1 MRNKFITITSLFM
14 MIAGTS
20 FADDAELAR
29 QFDGIQLAKGP
40 KSLSNHNPAYITRYG
55 ADPFAMI
62 YNDEV
67 YIYMTNDQQE
77 YDSHPNSTNSYA
89 AIKTINCM
97 SSKDMVNWTD
107 HGVMDVAG
115 RNGSGPAKWASNSW
129 APSACHKIIDGKER
143 FFLYFADNG
152 GGIGVLTSD
161 NPWGPWTDPRGNAL
175 ANRSTQNCGNVEW
188 IFDPAVLI
196 DDDGTGYIYFG
207 GGVPSGKDADPG
219 TARVAKLKADMV
231 NLDGAPAAINPP
243 YLFEDSGINKIGG
256 KYIYSYCSNWKCT
269 GNPMSNAQICYM
281 TSDKPMGPFTYTG
294 VAYLNQDEFLS
305 GNHGGNNHH
314 AMFEFKGTWYMT
326 YHARM
331 LQNAQGASGDYRSTN
346 IDYVNVNTS
355 NGTISKS
362 KGSEAGVKQI
372 QYHNP
377 FEKTEAETFC
387 WMGGIETKKGSSDVS
402 NMLVSSI
409 DKGDWVGLAG
419 VDFGTGASVFTAK
432 VSSTKGAAIKICK
445 NKADGEVIGYLEVPN
460 TGGQLKE
467 VSTRLSSPIAGTCDL
482 FFVFSGSF
490 DFDYWMFKKAD
501 VSIEV
506 SETSVEAPATI
517 TLTATTSE
525 SAINKANFYLGD
537 ELIGT
542 SDNAPYTAEY
552 TIPEP
557 GTYSFRAI
565 LFDNAGKEYETA
577 EVSVKARV
585 AQGPYEGVAQTL
597 PGTIEMERYD
607 VGGAGYAYND
617 ADDANQGEEYRLDEG
632 VDLDVNGNG
641 GYVLGWTQKGE
652 WFEYTVEVKYDD
664 TYTWEALVASGVE
677 SSAFTLYLDDKVI
690 SDGSISV
697 PKTGSD
703 WSTYEAI
710 SGKTTK
716 LSKGKHILKVGIDA
730 DFVNIDYIKFEAS
743 NPSGIQNIANNEL
756 IEYDIFSTGG
766 TWLGSIKSHG
776 DLSNDLKNTNYP
788 TGTYLVKNKKDE
800 NARLIIVK

>member
-20 FADDAELAR
+20 FSADSDLAR

-67 YIYMTNDQQE
+67 FIYMTNDQQE

-89 AIKTINCM
+89 NINTINCM

-107 HGVMDVAG
+107 HGVMNVAK
-115 RNGSGPAKWASNSW
+115 SPASWAKNSW
-129 APSACHKIIDGKER
+129 APSACHKVVGGKEK

-152 GGIGVLTSD
+152 GGIGVVTSD
-161 NPWGPWTDPRGNAL
+161 NPWGPWSDPRGNAL

-207 GGVPSGKDADPG
+207 GGVPKGKESNPG
-219 TARVAKLKADMV
+219 TARVAKLKNNMV
-231 NLDGAPAAINPP
+231 ELDGAPATINPP
-243 YLFEDSGINKIGG
+243 YLFEDSGINKIAG
-256 KYIYSYCSNWKCT
+256 KYIYSYCSNWNCT

-281 TSDKPMGPFTYTG
+281 TSDNPMGPFTYTG
-294 VAYLNQDEFLS
+294 IAYLNQDEFLT

-314 AMFEFKGTWYMT
+314 AMFEFKGVWYMT

-346 IDYVNVNTS
+346 IDYVNVNTN

-362 KGSEAGVKQI
+362 KGSDAGVKQI

-445 NKADGEVIGYLEVPN
+445 DKADGEVIGYLEVPN

-467 VSTRLSSPIAGTCDL
+467 VSARLSSPIAGVCDL

-577 EVSVKARV
+577 EVSVKARI

-617 ADDANQGEEYRLDEG
+617 ADDANQGNEFRPDEG

-730 DFVNIDYIKFEAS
+730 DYVNIDYIKFEAS
-743 NPSGIQNIANNEL
+743 NPTGIQNIANNEL

-766 TWLGSIKSHG
+766 AWLGSIKSHG

-788 TGTYLVKNKKDE
+788 TGAYLVKSKKDE

>member
-1 MRNKFITITSLFM
+1 M
-14 MIAGTS
+14 
-20 FADDAELAR
+20 
-29 QFDGIQLAKGP
+29 
-40 KSLSNHNPAYITRYG
+40 
-55 ADPFAMI
+55 
-62 YNDEV
+62 
-67 YIYMTNDQQE
+67 
-77 YDSHPNSTNSYA
+77 
-89 AIKTINCM
+89 
-97 SSKDMVNWTD
+97 
-107 HGVMDVAG
+107 
-115 RNGSGPAKWASNSW
+115 
-129 APSACHKIIDGKER
+129 
-143 FFLYFADNG
+143 
-152 GGIGVLTSD
+152 
-161 NPWGPWTDPRGNAL
+161 
-175 ANRSTQNCGNVEW
+175 
-188 IFDPAVLI
+188 I

-207 GGVPSGKDADPG
+207 GGVPKGKESNPG
-219 TARVAKLKADMV
+219 TARVAKLKNNMV
-231 NLDGAPAAINPP
+231 ELDGAPATINPP
-243 YLFEDSGINKIGG
+243 YLFEDSGINKIAG
-256 KYIYSYCSNWKCT
+256 KYIYSYCSNWNCT

-281 TSDKPMGPFTYTG
+281 TSDNPMGPFTYTG
-294 VAYLNQDEFLS
+294 IAYLNQDEFLT

-314 AMFEFKGTWYMT
+314 AMFEFKGVWYMT

-346 IDYVNVNTS
+346 IDYVNVNTN

-362 KGSEAGVKQI
+362 KGSDAGVKQI

-552 TIPEP
+552 TISEP

-565 LFDNAGKEYETA
+565 LFDNGGKEYETA
-577 EVSVKARV
+577 EVSVKARI

-617 ADDANQGEEYRLDEG
+617 ADDANQGEEYRPDEG
-632 VDLDVNGNG
+632 VDLDVNGDG

-730 DFVNIDYIKFEAS
+730 DYVNIDYIKFEAS

-766 TWLGSIKSHG
+766 AWLGSIKSHG

-788 TGTYLVKNKKDE
+788 TGAYLVKSKKDE

>member
-20 FADDAELAR
+20 FSADSDLAR

-67 YIYMTNDQQE
+67 FIYMTNDQQE

-89 AIKTINCM
+89 NINTINCM

-107 HGVMDVAG
+107 HGVMNVAKSPA
-115 RNGSGPAKWASNSW
+115 SGAKHSW
-129 APSACHKIIDGKER
+129 APSACHKVVGGKEK

-152 GGIGVLTSD
+152 GGIGVVTSD
-161 NPWGPWTDPRGNAL
+161 NPWGPWSDPRGSAL

-207 GGVPSGKDADPG
+207 GGVPKGKESNPG
-219 TARVAKLKADMV
+219 TARVAKLKNDMV
-231 NLDGAPAAINPP
+231 NLDGAPASIAPP
-243 YLFEDSGINKIGG
+243 YLFEDSGINKIAG
-256 KYIYSYCSNWKCT
+256 KYIYSYCSNWNCT

-281 TSDKPMGPFTYTG
+281 TSDNPMGPFTYTG
-294 VAYLNQDEFLS
+294 IAYLNQDEFLT

-314 AMFEFKGTWYMT
+314 AMFEFKGVWYMT

-346 IDYVNVNTS
+346 IDYVNVNTN

-362 KGSEAGVKQI
+362 KGSDAGVKQI

-467 VSTRLSSPIAGTCDL
+467 VSARLSSPIAGVCDL

-542 SDNAPYTAEY
+542 SDNAPYTTEY

-565 LFDNAGKEYETA
+565 LFDNSGKEYETA
-577 EVSVKARV
+577 EVSVKARI

-703 WSTYEAI
+703 WTTYETI

-788 TGTYLVKNKKDE
+788 TGAYLVKNKKDE

>member
-20 FADDAELAR
+20 FSADSDLAR

-67 YIYMTNDQQE
+67 FIYMTNDQQE

-89 AIKTINCM
+89 NINTINCM

-107 HGVMDVAG
+107 HGVMNVAK
-115 RNGSGPAKWASNSW
+115 SPASWAKNSW
-129 APSACHKIIDGKER
+129 APSACHKVVGGKEK

-152 GGIGVLTSD
+152 GGIGVVTSD
-161 NPWGPWTDPRGNAL
+161 NPWGPWSDPRGNAL

-207 GGVPSGKDADPG
+207 GGVPKGKESNPG
-219 TARVAKLKADMV
+219 TARVAKLKNNMV
-231 NLDGAPAAINPP
+231 ELDGAPATINPP
-243 YLFEDSGINKIGG
+243 YLFEDSGINKIAG
-256 KYIYSYCSNWKCT
+256 KYIYSYCSNWNCT
-269 GNPMSNAQICYM
+269 GNPMTNAQICYM
-281 TSDKPMGPFTYTG
+281 TSDNPMGPFSYTG
-294 VAYLNQDEFLS
+294 VAYLNQDDFLS

-314 AMFEFKGTWYMT
+314 AMFEFKGVWYMT

-467 VSTRLSSPIAGTCDL
+467 VSARLSSPIAGVCDL

-542 SDNAPYTAEY
+542 SDNAPYTTEY

-565 LFDNAGKEYETA
+565 LFDNSGKEYETA
-577 EVSVKARV
+577 EVSVKARI

-597 PGTIEMERYD
+597 PGTIEMERFD
-607 VGGAGYAYND
+607 VGGPGYAYND

-703 WSTYEAI
+703 WTTYETI

-756 IEYDIFSTGG
+756 IEYEIFSTGG

-788 TGTYLVKNKKDE
+788 TGAYLVKNKKDE

>member
-20 FADDAELAR
+20 FSADSDLAR

-67 YIYMTNDQQE
+67 FIYMTNDQQE

-89 AIKTINCM
+89 NINTINCM

-107 HGVMDVAG
+107 HGVMNVAK
-115 RNGSGPAKWASNSW
+115 SPASWAKNSW
-129 APSACHKIIDGKER
+129 APSACHKVVGGKEK

-152 GGIGVLTSD
+152 GGIGVVTSD
-161 NPWGPWTDPRGNAL
+161 NPWGPWSDPRGNAL

-207 GGVPSGKDADPG
+207 GGVPKGKESNPG
-219 TARVAKLKADMV
+219 TARVAKLKNNMV
-231 NLDGAPAAINPP
+231 ELDGAPATINPP
-243 YLFEDSGINKIGG
+243 YLFEDSGINKIAG
-256 KYIYSYCSNWKCT
+256 KYIYSYCSNWNCT

-281 TSDKPMGPFTYTG
+281 TSDNPMGPFTYTG
-294 VAYLNQDEFLS
+294 IAYLNQDEFLT

-314 AMFEFKGTWYMT
+314 AMFEFKGVWYMT

-346 IDYVNVNTS
+346 IDYVNVNTN

-362 KGSEAGVKQI
+362 KGSDAGVKQI

-467 VSTRLSSPIAGTCDL
+467 VSARLSSPIAGVCDL

-577 EVSVKARV
+577 EVSVKARI

-617 ADDANQGEEYRLDEG
+617 ADDANQGNEFRPDEG
-632 VDLDVNGNG
+632 VDLDVNGDG

-730 DFVNIDYIKFEAS
+730 DYVNIDYIKFEAS
-743 NPSGIQNIANNEL
+743 NPTGIQNIANNEL

-766 TWLGSIKSHG
+766 AWLGSIKSHG

-788 TGTYLVKNKKDE
+788 TGAYLVKSKKDE

>member
-20 FADDAELAR
+20 FSADSDLAR

-67 YIYMTNDQQE
+67 FIYMTNDQQE

-89 AIKTINCM
+89 NINTINCM

-107 HGVMDVAG
+107 HGVMNVAK
-115 RNGSGPAKWASNSW
+115 SPASWAKNSW
-129 APSACHKIIDGKER
+129 APSACHKVVGGKEK

-152 GGIGVLTSD
+152 GGIGVVTSD
-161 NPWGPWTDPRGNAL
+161 NPWGPWSDPRGNAL

-207 GGVPSGKDADPG
+207 GGVPKGKESNPG
-219 TARVAKLKADMV
+219 TARVAKLKNDMV
-231 NLDGAPAAINPP
+231 NLDGAPASIAPP
-243 YLFEDSGINKIGG
+243 YLFEDSGINKIAG
-256 KYIYSYCSNWKCT
+256 KYIYSYCSNWNCT

-281 TSDKPMGPFTYTG
+281 TSDNPMGPFTYTG
-294 VAYLNQDEFLS
+294 IAYLNQDEFLT

-314 AMFEFKGTWYMT
+314 AMFEFKGVWYMT

-346 IDYVNVNTS
+346 IDYVNVNTN

-362 KGSEAGVKQI
+362 KGSDAGVKQI

-467 VSTRLSSPIAGTCDL
+467 VSARLSSPIAGVCDL

-542 SDNAPYTAEY
+542 SDNAPYTTEY
-552 TIPEP
+552 TISEP

-577 EVSVKARV
+577 EVSVKARI

-617 ADDANQGEEYRLDEG
+617 AEDANQGNEFRPDEG

-730 DFVNIDYIKFEAS
+730 DYVNIDYIKFEAS
-743 NPSGIQNIANNEL
+743 NPTGIQNIANNEL

-766 TWLGSIKSHG
+766 AWLGSIKSHG

-788 TGTYLVKNKKDE
+788 TGAYLVKSKKDE

>member
-20 FADDAELAR
+20 FSADSDLAR

-67 YIYMTNDQQE
+67 FIYMTNDQQE

-89 AIKTINCM
+89 NINTINCM

-107 HGVMDVAG
+107 HGVMNVAK
-115 RNGSGPAKWASNSW
+115 SSASWAKNSW
-129 APSACHKIIDGKER
+129 APSACHKVVGGKEK

-152 GGIGVLTSD
+152 GGIGVVTSD
-161 NPWGPWTDPRGNAL
+161 NPWGPWSDPRGSAL

-207 GGVPSGKDADPG
+207 GGVPKGKESNPG
-219 TARVAKLKADMV
+219 TARVAKLKNNMV
-231 NLDGAPAAINPP
+231 ELDGAPATINPP
-243 YLFEDSGINKIGG
+243 YLFEDSGINKIAG
-256 KYIYSYCSNWKCT
+256 KYIYSYCSNWNCT
-269 GNPMSNAQICYM
+269 GNPMTNAQICYM
-281 TSDKPMGPFTYTG
+281 TSDNPMGPFSYTG
-294 VAYLNQDEFLS
+294 VAYLNQDDFLS

-314 AMFEFKGTWYMT
+314 AMFEFKGVWYMT

-467 VSTRLSSPIAGTCDL
+467 VSARLSSPIAGVCDL

-565 LFDNAGKEYETA
+565 LFDNSGKEYETA
-577 EVSVKARV
+577 EVSVKARI

-617 ADDANQGEEYRLDEG
+617 ADDANQGNEFRPDEG

-730 DFVNIDYIKFEAS
+730 DYVNIDYIKFEAS

-766 TWLGSIKSHG
+766 AWLGSIKSHG

-788 TGTYLVKNKKDE
+788 TGAYLVKSKKDE

>member
-20 FADDAELAR
+20 FSADSDLAR

-67 YIYMTNDQQE
+67 FIYMTNDQQE

-89 AIKTINCM
+89 NINTINCM

-107 HGVMDVAG
+107 HGVMNVAK
-115 RNGSGPAKWASNSW
+115 SPASWAKNSW
-129 APSACHKIIDGKER
+129 APSACHKVVGGKEK

-152 GGIGVLTSD
+152 GGIGVVTSD
-161 NPWGPWTDPRGNAL
+161 NPWGPWSDPRGSAL

-207 GGVPSGKDADPG
+207 GGVPKGKESNPG
-219 TARVAKLKADMV
+219 TARVAKLKNDMV
-231 NLDGAPAAINPP
+231 NLDGAPASIAPP
-243 YLFEDSGINKIGG
+243 YLFEDSGINKIAG
-256 KYIYSYCSNWKCT
+256 KYIYSYCSNWNCT

-281 TSDKPMGPFTYTG
+281 TSDNPMGPFTYTG
-294 VAYLNQDEFLS
+294 IAYLNQDEFLT

-314 AMFEFKGTWYMT
+314 AMFEFKGVWYMT

-346 IDYVNVNTS
+346 IDYVNVNTN

-362 KGSEAGVKQI
+362 KGSDAGVKQI

-467 VSTRLSSPIAGTCDL
+467 VSARLSSPIAGVCDL

-542 SDNAPYTAEY
+542 SDNAPYTTEY

-565 LFDNAGKEYETA
+565 LFDNSGKEYETA
-577 EVSVKARV
+577 EVSVKARI

-703 WSTYEAI
+703 WTTYETI

-788 TGTYLVKNKKDE
+788 TGAYLVKNKKDE

>member
-355 NGTISKS
+355 NGTITKS

-372 QYHNP
+372 QYHDP

-402 NMLVSSI
+402 NMIVSSI
-409 DKGDWVGLAG
+409 DKGDWIGLAG
-419 VDFGTGASVFTAK
+419 VDFGTGASVFSAK
-432 VSSTKGAAIKICK
+432 VSSTKSAAIKICK

-467 VSTRLSSPIAGTCDL
+467 VSARLSSPIAGTCDL

-542 SDNAPYTAEY
+542 SDNAPYTIEY

-565 LFDNAGKEYETA
+565 LFDNSGKEYETA
-577 EVSVKARV
+577 EVSVKARI

>member
-20 FADDAELAR
+20 FSADSDLAR

-67 YIYMTNDQQE
+67 FIYMTNDQQE

-89 AIKTINCM
+89 NINTINCM

-107 HGVMDVAG
+107 HGVMNVAK
-115 RNGSGPAKWASNSW
+115 SPASWAKNSW
-129 APSACHKIIDGKER
+129 APSACHKVVGGKEK

-152 GGIGVLTSD
+152 GGIGVVTSD
-161 NPWGPWTDPRGNAL
+161 NPWGPWSDPRGNAL

-207 GGVPSGKDADPG
+207 GGVPKGKESNPG
-219 TARVAKLKADMV
+219 TARVAKLKNNMV
-231 NLDGAPAAINPP
+231 ELDGAPATINPP
-243 YLFEDSGINKIGG
+243 YLFEDSGINKIAG
-256 KYIYSYCSNWKCT
+256 KYIYSYCSNWNCT
-269 GNPMSNAQICYM
+269 GNPMTNAQICYM
-281 TSDKPMGPFTYTG
+281 TSDNPMGPFSYTG
-294 VAYLNQDEFLS
+294 VAYLNQDDFLS

-314 AMFEFKGTWYMT
+314 AMFEFKGVWYMT

-467 VSTRLSSPIAGTCDL
+467 VSARLSSPIAGVCDL

-542 SDNAPYTAEY
+542 SDNAPYTTEY

-565 LFDNAGKEYETA
+565 LFDNSGKEYETA
-577 EVSVKARV
+577 EVSVKARI

-703 WSTYEAI
+703 WSTYETI

-730 DFVNIDYIKFEAS
+730 DYVNIDYIKFEAS

>member
-20 FADDAELAR
+20 FSADSDLAR

-67 YIYMTNDQQE
+67 FIYMTNDQQE

-89 AIKTINCM
+89 NINTINCM

-107 HGVMDVAG
+107 HGVMNVAK
-115 RNGSGPAKWASNSW
+115 SPAAWAKNSW
-129 APSACHKIIDGKER
+129 APSACHKVVGGKEK

-152 GGIGVLTSD
+152 GGIGVVTSD
-161 NPWGPWTDPRGNAL
+161 NPWGPWSDPRGNAL

-207 GGVPSGKDADPG
+207 GGVPKGKESNPG
-219 TARVAKLKADMV
+219 TARVAKLKNNMV
-231 NLDGAPAAINPP
+231 ELDGAPATINPP
-243 YLFEDSGINKIGG
+243 YLFEDSGINKIAG
-256 KYIYSYCSNWKCT
+256 KYIYSYCSNWNCT
-269 GNPMSNAQICYM
+269 GNPMTNAQICYM
-281 TSDKPMGPFTYTG
+281 TSDNPMGPFSYTG
-294 VAYLNQDEFLS
+294 VAYLNQDDFLS

-314 AMFEFKGTWYMT
+314 AMFEFKGVWYMT

-467 VSTRLSSPIAGTCDL
+467 VSARLSSPIAGVCDL

-525 SAINKANFYLGD
+525 SAINKANFYLGN

-565 LFDNAGKEYETA
+565 LFDNGGKEYETA
-577 EVSVKARV
+577 EVSVKARI

-617 ADDANQGEEYRLDEG
+617 ADDANQGNEFRPDEG

-730 DFVNIDYIKFEAS
+730 DYVNIDYIKFEAS

-766 TWLGSIKSHG
+766 AWLGSIKSHG

-788 TGTYLVKNKKDE
+788 TGSYLVKSKKDE

>member
-20 FADDAELAR
+20 FSADSDLAR

-67 YIYMTNDQQE
+67 FIYMTNDQQE

-89 AIKTINCM
+89 NINTINCM

-107 HGVMDVAG
+107 HGVMNVAK
-115 RNGSGPAKWASNSW
+115 SPASWAKNSW
-129 APSACHKIIDGKER
+129 APSACHKVVGGKEK

-152 GGIGVLTSD
+152 GGIGVVTSD
-161 NPWGPWTDPRGNAL
+161 NPWGPWSDPRGNAL

-207 GGVPSGKDADPG
+207 GGVPKGKESNPG
-219 TARVAKLKADMV
+219 TARVAKLKNNMV
-231 NLDGAPAAINPP
+231 ELDGAPATINPP
-243 YLFEDSGINKIGG
+243 YLFEDSGINKIAG
-256 KYIYSYCSNWKCT
+256 KYIYSYCSNWNCT

-281 TSDKPMGPFTYTG
+281 TSDNPMGPFSYTG
-294 VAYLNQDEFLS
+294 IAYLNQDEFLT

-314 AMFEFKGTWYMT
+314 AMFEFKGVWYMT

-346 IDYVNVNTS
+346 IDYVNVNTN

-362 KGSEAGVKQI
+362 KGSDAGVKQI

-467 VSTRLSSPIAGTCDL
+467 VSARLSSPIAGVCDL

-577 EVSVKARV
+577 EVSVKARI

-617 ADDANQGEEYRLDEG
+617 ADDANQGNEFRPDEG
-632 VDLDVNGNG
+632 VDLDVNGDG

-730 DFVNIDYIKFEAS
+730 DYVNIDYIKFEAS
-743 NPSGIQNIANNEL
+743 NPTGIQNIANNEL

-766 TWLGSIKSHG
+766 AWLGSIKSHG

-788 TGTYLVKNKKDE
+788 TGAYLVKSKKDE

>member
-20 FADDAELAR
+20 FSADSDLAR

-67 YIYMTNDQQE
+67 FIYMTNDQQE

-89 AIKTINCM
+89 NINTINCM

-107 HGVMDVAG
+107 HGVMNVAK
-115 RNGSGPAKWASNSW
+115 SPASWAKNSW
-129 APSACHKIIDGKER
+129 APSACHKVVGGKEK

-152 GGIGVLTSD
+152 GGIGVVTSD
-161 NPWGPWTDPRGNAL
+161 NPWGPWSDPRGNAL

-207 GGVPSGKDADPG
+207 GGVPKGKESNPG
-219 TARVAKLKADMV
+219 TARVAKLKNNMV
-231 NLDGAPAAINPP
+231 ELDGAPATINPP
-243 YLFEDSGINKIGG
+243 YLFEDSGINKIAG
-256 KYIYSYCSNWKCT
+256 KYIYSYCSNWNCT
-269 GNPMSNAQICYM
+269 GNPMTNAQICYM
-281 TSDKPMGPFTYTG
+281 TSDNPMGPFSYTG
-294 VAYLNQDEFLS
+294 VAYLNQDDFLS

-314 AMFEFKGTWYMT
+314 AMFEFKGVWYMT

-445 NKADGEVIGYLEVPN
+445 NKADGEVIGYIEVPN

-577 EVSVKARV
+577 EVSVKARI

-617 ADDANQGEEYRLDEG
+617 ADDANQGNEFRPDEG
-632 VDLDVNGNG
+632 VDLDVNGDG

-730 DFVNIDYIKFEAS
+730 DYVNIDYIKFEAS

-766 TWLGSIKSHG
+766 AWLGSIKSHG

-788 TGTYLVKNKKDE
+788 TGAYLVKSKKDE

>member
-20 FADDAELAR
+20 FSADSDLAR

-67 YIYMTNDQQE
+67 FIYMTNDQQE

-89 AIKTINCM
+89 NINTINCM

-107 HGVMDVAG
+107 HGVMNVAK
-115 RNGSGPAKWASNSW
+115 SPASWAKNSW
-129 APSACHKIIDGKER
+129 APSACHKVVGGKEK

-152 GGIGVLTSD
+152 GGIGVVTSD
-161 NPWGPWTDPRGNAL
+161 NPWGPWSDPRGNAL

-207 GGVPSGKDADPG
+207 GGVPKGKESNPG
-219 TARVAKLKADMV
+219 TARVAKLKNNMV
-231 NLDGAPAAINPP
+231 ELDGAPATINPP
-243 YLFEDSGINKIGG
+243 YLFEDSGINKIAG
-256 KYIYSYCSNWKCT
+256 KYIYSYCSNWNCT

-281 TSDKPMGPFTYTG
+281 TSDNPMGPFSYTG
-294 VAYLNQDEFLS
+294 IAYLNQDEFLT

-314 AMFEFKGTWYMT
+314 AMFEFKGVWYMT

-346 IDYVNVNTS
+346 IDYVNVNTN

-362 KGSEAGVKQI
+362 KGSDAGVKQI

-467 VSTRLSSPIAGTCDL
+467 VSARLSSPIAGVCDL

-525 SAINKANFYLGD
+525 SAINKANFYLGN

-577 EVSVKARV
+577 EVSVKARI

-617 ADDANQGEEYRLDEG
+617 ADDANQGNEFRPDEG
-632 VDLDVNGNG
+632 VDLDVNGDG

-730 DFVNIDYIKFEAS
+730 DYVNIDYIKFEAS
-743 NPSGIQNIANNEL
+743 NPTGIQNIANNEL

-766 TWLGSIKSHG
+766 AWLGSIKSHG

-788 TGTYLVKNKKDE
+788 TGAYLVKSKKDE